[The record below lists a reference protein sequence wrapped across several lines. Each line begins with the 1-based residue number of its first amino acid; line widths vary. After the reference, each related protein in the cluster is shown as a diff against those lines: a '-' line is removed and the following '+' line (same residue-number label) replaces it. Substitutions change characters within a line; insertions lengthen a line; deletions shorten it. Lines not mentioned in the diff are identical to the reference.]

1 MEKLKNI
8 LLNMITIGIKYLNL
22 ILCGIIIWF
31 FFVTILIILSAI
43 VFLTLPLVFVGLVLK
58 EIYNGD

>member
-58 EIYNGD
+58 EIYSGD